1 MSNKDELAGI
11 IADELN
17 KTFKHQKVAYFL
29 RDGEGS
35 PTDVTDWISTG
46 STMLDLAISNKP
58 NGGVAVG
65 RITELNGLEG
75 SGKSLIGSHLLAS
88 TQKKDGIAVYI
99 DTESAVSPEFLDA
112 IGVDTESMLYVHL
125 ETVEEVF
132 ETIETIITKIRESD
146 NDKLVTILVD
156 SLAAASTKV
165 EMDADFDKDG
175 WATAKAIIIS
185 KAMRKVTQMVAR
197 QRVALVF
204 TNQLRQKLG
213 VMFGDPWT
221 TSGGKALP
229 FHASTRVRFKNMG
242 QIKDS
247 SKKNTIGIKIKG
259 QVIKNRLGPPMR
271 TAEFP
276 LYFDTGID
284 DYGSWLTV
292 MKEHKLLKQGG
303 AWYTI
308 QHVDTE
314 TGELIK
320 EYKFQ
325 SKEFETLMDETPEL
339 KEFCYNQI
347 CEACILKYDSSELGI
362 DDVSETD
369 EVVDEL

>member
-1 MSNKDELAGI
+1 MSEKDELAGV

-17 KTFKHQKVAYFL
+17 KQFKHQKVAYFL
-29 RDGEGS
+29 EEDEN
-35 PTDVTDWISTG
+35 PTDITDFISTG
-46 STMLDLAISNKP
+46 STMLDLAISNRP
-58 NGGVAVG
+58 NGGIGVG
-65 RITELNGLEG
+65 KITELNGLEG

-99 DTESAVSPEFLDA
+99 DTESAVSQEFLRA
-112 IGVDTESMLYVHL
+112 IGVNTKNMLYVHL
-125 ETVEEVF
+125 ETVEEIF
-132 ETIETIITKIRESD
+132 DTIETIVTKIRES
-146 NDKLVTILVD
+146 NKDKLVTILVD

-185 KAMRKVTQMVAR
+185 KAMRKITQMIAR
-197 QRVALVF
+197 QKVALVF

-229 FHASTRVRFKNMG
+229 FHSSTRVRFKNAG
-242 QIKDS
+242 QIKDGS
-247 SKKNTIGIKIKG
+247 KNTIGIKIKG

-276 LYFDTGID
+276 LYFDTGIAD
-284 DYGSWLTV
+284 FDSWLTT
-292 MKEHKLLKQGG
+292 MKEHKICKVGG
-303 AWYTI
+303 AWYTL
-308 QHVDTE
+308 QHCDTE

-325 SKEFETLMDETPEL
+325 SKDFEELMLTNSEL
-339 KEFCYNQI
+339 KDYCYERI
-347 CEACILKYDSSELGI
+347 CEACILKYDSKELGI
-362 DDVSETD
+362 DDVEEID